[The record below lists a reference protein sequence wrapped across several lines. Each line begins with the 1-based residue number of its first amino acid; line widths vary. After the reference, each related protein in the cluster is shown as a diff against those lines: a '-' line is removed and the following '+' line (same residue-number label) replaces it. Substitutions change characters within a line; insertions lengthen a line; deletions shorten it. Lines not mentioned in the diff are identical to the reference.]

1 MYSHTRAHTHTQHM
15 RDDVLGGQAG
25 SSACSSTPAES
36 FRSGPEN
43 TFLLLKDK
51 KKKRWFHVILDMF
64 AMEQD
69 IPTVDMISILYSP
82 CREIAKLGG
91 KDVVFLAIFFS
102 L

>member
-1 MYSHTRAHTHTQHM
+1 
-15 RDDVLGGQAG
+15 
-25 SSACSSTPAES
+25 
-36 FRSGPEN
+36 
-43 TFLLLKDK
+43 
-51 KKKRWFHVILDMF
+51 MF

-82 CREIAKLGG
+82 CREIAKLGR